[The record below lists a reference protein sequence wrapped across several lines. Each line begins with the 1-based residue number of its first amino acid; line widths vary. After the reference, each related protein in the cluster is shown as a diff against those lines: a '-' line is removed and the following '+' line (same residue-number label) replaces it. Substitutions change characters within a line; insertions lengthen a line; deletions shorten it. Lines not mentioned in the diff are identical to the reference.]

1 MDERIRGTL
10 ALGNTSKHSSTVT
23 KAALVIF
30 ANLFLLTAVLYGF
43 ESLFSPYNRLPFNG
57 EKDGKRYTWG
67 HAVENNRYGFRERD
81 FATPKPSDVYRVMV
95 LGDSLTWGAGL
106 SVDQRYTVIVERLLN
121 EAFPGQRLEVLNF
134 GISGGPTTQERDI
147 LERLKR
153 EVNPDLIVVGF
164 CLNDPQPKRQDHS
177 VEREQLANSILGQA
191 VDRTSHLLAD
201 LGLLYTA
208 KLFNNAFYRTAERL
222 GIIPGSDDALGR
234 AYEPSSSEWRAFAQ
248 ALTDIKGVSDELH
261 LSAPLFAVLDQGG
274 GRNPRWSQ
282 WFQQAEKAAADAGFV
297 AYNHA
302 AEIAAR
308 LHNQSLIIN
317 EMDGHPS
324 AAVNRIYGEKLF
336 QVIARQFS
344 TQG

>member
-1 MDERIRGTL
+1 MDRRLRTTL
-10 ALGNTSKHSSTVT
+10 ALDNASKHTSLVN

-30 ANLFLLTAVLYGF
+30 TNIVLVTALLYGF

-67 HAVENNRYGFRERD
+67 HAVENNRFGFRERD
-81 FATPKPSDVYRVMV
+81 FATPKPVEVYRVMV

-106 SVDQRYTVIVERLLN
+106 AIDERYTAIAETLLN
-121 EAFPGQRLEVLNF
+121 KALPKQRFEVLNF
-134 GISGGPTTQERDI
+134 GIPGGPTTRERD
-147 LERLKR
+147 LLQTLKQQ
-153 EVNPDLIVVGF
+153 VNPDLIVVAF
-164 CLNDPQPKRQDHS
+164 CLNDPQPKRQDYS
-177 VEREQLANSILGQA
+177 VEREQLANSILGHA
-191 VDRTSHLLAD
+191 ADNISHFLADIHLL
-201 LGLLYTA
+201 YIA
-208 KLFNNAFYRTAERL
+208 KLFNNTFYRTAERL
-222 GIIPGSDDALGR
+222 GIIPGSDDALAR
-234 AYEPSSSEWRAFAQ
+234 AYEPSSGEWRAFAQ
-248 ALTDIKGVSDELH
+248 ALADIKSVSDELR

-282 WFQQAEKAAADAGFV
+282 WFQQAEKAAANAGFV

-308 LHNQSLIIN
+308 LHHQSLIIN

-344 TQG
+344 PQR